1 MPPHEHHF
9 QMPPNHNPPPNFPRP
24 PFQPHVFQPGL
35 PPNAVPHPFVLQQ
48 WPSFEKSIHDA
59 VFRAFEQYVSGSA
72 RSVSNCKGGLPY
84 LKAKDEIRTSHMP
97 DKPVG
102 ISREEAETL
111 FSTFCGNVKALLQ
124 EQSSGLLRA
133 LDEHKKSL
141 EERTTRSDIAAQ
153 DMGRVI
159 HSTEALRQEFQSLS
173 ATLHSEIKAPK
184 QEQTSEMLTALS
196 EYKRLTEATM
206 TTWSVTAEKLER
218 MVQSIEMSTED
229 FKSLFTQDRA
239 KQCSEIDTLLA
250 KQLSEFQPRPAPD
263 IMDKTS
269 QLMEEVKDLLCTL
282 RGERESLQGDLEPT
296 SSQRISD
303 HTNVGKPS
311 RITRAR
317 ARRLAEQQDPPR
329 QRLTAEGRRT
339 KIPRTIGRTRKK

>member
-1 MPPHEHHF
+1 
-9 QMPPNHNPPPNFPRP
+9 MPPNHHPPPNFPRA

-48 WPSFEKSIHDA
+48 WPSFEKFIHDA
-59 VFRAFEQYVSGSA
+59 VFRAFEQYVSGSD

-84 LKAKDEIRTSHMP
+84 LNAKDEIRASHMA

-124 EQSSGLLRA
+124 EQSSGLLGA
-133 LDEHKKSL
+133 LDEHKKSS
-141 EERTTRSDIAAQ
+141 EERTTSSDIAAQ

-173 ATLHSEIKAPK
+173 ATLNSEIKAPM
-184 QEQTSEMLTALS
+184 QEPTSEILTALS
-196 EYKRLTEATM
+196 EYKKLTEATM

-218 MVQSIEMSTED
+218 MVQSIEMSIED

-239 KQCSEIDTLLA
+239 KQCSEIATLLA

-263 IMDKTS
+263 TMEKAS
-269 QLMEEVKDLLCTL
+269 QLMEEVKDLLCML
-282 RGERESLQGDLEPT
+282 RGERESLQGDPEPT
-296 SSQRISD
+296 SSQRISG

-311 RITRAR
+311 RITRAH
-317 ARRLAEQQDPPR
+317 ARRLAGQQDPPG
-329 QRLTAEGRRT
+329 QRLTAEGRG
-339 KIPRTIGRTRKK
+339 KKNPRIIGRTRKK

>member
-9 QMPPNHNPPPNFPRP
+9 NMPPNHHLPPNFPRA

-59 VFRAFEQYVSGSA
+59 VFRAFEQYVSGSD

-84 LKAKDEIRTSHMP
+84 LNAKDEIRASHMA

-124 EQSSGLLRA
+124 EQSSGLLGA
-133 LDEHKKSL
+133 LDEHKKSS
-141 EERTTRSDIAAQ
+141 EERTTSSDIAAQ

-173 ATLHSEIKAPK
+173 ATLNSEIKAPM
-184 QEQTSEMLTALS
+184 QEPTSKMLTALS
-196 EYKRLTEATM
+196 EYTKLTEATM

-263 IMDKTS
+263 TMDKAS

-282 RGERESLQGDLEPT
+282 RGERESLQRDPELI
-296 SSQRISD
+296 SSQRISG

-311 RITRAR
+311 RITRAHT
-317 ARRLAEQQDPPR
+317 RRLAGQQDPPG
-329 QRLTAEGRRT
+329 QRLTAEGRG
-339 KIPRTIGRTRKK
+339 KKNPRIVGRTRKK